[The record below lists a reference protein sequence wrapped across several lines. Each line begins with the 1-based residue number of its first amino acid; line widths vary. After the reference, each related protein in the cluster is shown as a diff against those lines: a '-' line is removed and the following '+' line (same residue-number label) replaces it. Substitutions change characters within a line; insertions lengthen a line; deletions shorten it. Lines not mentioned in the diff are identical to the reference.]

1 MKSPVLVL
9 DTNNNVEILS
19 KLLNNKTPIIPR
31 MTDGNVNLDIRS
43 VFEDQDN
50 EIAEFLNLI

>member
-1 MKSPVLVL
+1 
-9 DTNNNVEILS
+9 
-19 KLLNNKTPIIPR
+19 

>member
-1 MKSPVLVL
+1 MESPVLVL